1 MGFYDTNSALRGMNQ
16 AKALQAEVL
25 QNQIQSSQ
33 NHANAQKELIGQ
45 GTKTL
50 SDTFGSILKTV
61 SDHQDKKQRK
71 ENIVKALK
79 QGGADKRY
87 IAMAQNMDPDDALK
101 LINQFK
107 QIPTKNGYVD
117 PLTGKFIQ
125 TQAQTENK
133 NQKEKFLP
141 LTKDQIEFLNKYPVL
156 RQQYADMNLISWN
169 GNEWGTPSYGAL
181 TDAILNSN
189 QLSNESKNTQKTI
202 EQLKS
207 QDSSETSS
215 YTNRRPYSIFKPNNN
230 PSNNPNGSINSPEFD
245 QKIKDYMQKKDSQEN
260 RTPGSGKNIM
270 RVLNKSNIFGGFN
283 NKDISNSIPSWMI
296 RRN

>member
-61 SDHQDKKQRK
+61 SDHQEKKQRK
-71 ENIVKALK
+71 ENFLKALQ

-87 IAMAQNMDPDDALK
+87 IAMAQNMNPDDSIK
-101 LINQFK
+101 LMQTMK
-107 QIPTKNGYVD
+107 QYAVTGGYVD

-125 TQAQTENK
+125 TQAQTKNK

-181 TDAILNSN
+181 TDAILNSGQMNNNLNDIN
-189 QLSNESKNTQKTI
+189 QAI
-202 EQLKS
+202 EGLKS
-207 QDSSETSS
+207 QDSGETSS
-215 YTNRRPYSIFKPNNN
+215 YTNRRPSSIFKPNNN

-283 NKDISNSIPSWMI
+283 NKDISNSIPSWMF